1 MEIFPLIFHQ
11 FPRHFNWCL
20 SVSIFC
26 CCCCCFLCR
35 YNAPLCTS
43 FWPYLLLFA
52 CLWASTKRLRL
63 KLPSLKNSW
72 NLNAETPFL
81 VAVGCLQLHDVHYP
95 LHSCWAR
102 LVIDPLLTDSNQQL
116 QCTKVHKMHL
126 DLEKDI
132 AGIKALFPRRVVSVI
147 FPIYHQYNTS

>member
-1 MEIFPLIFHQ
+1 MSCFEHFSLNPVFWNEIFLTLTVLIK
-11 FPRHFNWCL
+11 RKL
-20 SVSIFC
+20 MIF
-26 CCCCCFLCR
+26 
-35 YNAPLCTS
+35 